1 MTGMFYL
8 KIIPSA
14 PYPLRKAWYSGY
26 LIGPGSAMGKKWQKT
41 EWKDIKNQRAK
52 RVEQWTGEGEGPFS
66 PDVWS
71 ARFARRYFFS
81 LFSATGE
88 LGPRLECL
96 TKPLKTYVME
106 ANSHGKNSPYKSQNG
121 TRRKEGDNQVY
132 LGVSHHFYFEPSC
145 NYNQHDF

>member
-1 MTGMFYL
+1 MAKNGVKGHKKSESKESRAVDWGGGRAIL
-8 KIIPSA
+8 P
-14 PYPLRKAWYSGY
+14 RR
-26 LIGPGSAMGKKWQKT
+26 LIGSL
-41 EWKDIKNQRAK
+41 R
-52 RVEQWTGEGEGPFS
+52 S
-66 PDVWS
+66 PI
-71 ARFARRYFFS
+71 FFS

-96 TKPLKTYVME
+96 TKPLKTSVME